1 MSLLTGGGES
11 NEEIEEEEEDAE
23 EKKRGA
29 PGKTALRQFRD
40 GVKHGGR
47 DDAKTRLPA
56 RFIERP

>member
-11 NEEIEEEEEDAE
+11 DEEIEEEQEDAE

-29 PGKTALRQFRD
+29 PGKTALRQFGDR
-40 GVKHGGR
+40 VKHRGR